1 MRFQYSSSFK
11 NDFSSQLG
19 HLQGGGWWDGGEGGK
34 PPERTHV
41 ITFKVKLIGRD
52 LSVHYLSK
60 RSSFFTLLISCTSSL
75 FL

>member
-19 HLQGGGWWDGGEGGK
+19 HLQGGGWWGRGEK